1 MYFRFSLF
9 WLLEKWFLVRPPYH
23 WKRVLKLSGLSKLPE
38 CLNGEHKSS
47 CFYLIVLGSV
57 IVSENY
63 QQCFWCLS
71 MNYGGDNLFDIMT
84 FSFISITCIWQCHFA
99 TGTIKYQTV
108 FNVLIVLF
116 FSIHVHVSIH
126 IFHNL
131 YNYKYFDLNTFTI
144 RQEQSNA
151 HNYCA
156 VSIVFGGKFT
166 YM

>member
-9 WLLEKWFLVRPPYH
+9 WLLEKWFLVRPSYH

-57 IVSENY
+57 IVSENC

-84 FSFISITCIWQCHFA
+84 FFFYLYYKYDNVILLQVQLNTKRYSTCWLFSF
-99 TGTIKYQTV
+99 
-108 FNVLIVLF
+108 FN
-116 FSIHVHVSIH
+116 IHVHVSIH

-131 YNYKYFDLNTFTI
+131 YNCKYFDLNTFTI
-144 RQEQSNA
+144 RQEQLNA

-156 VSIVFGGKFT
+156 ASLFLG
-166 YM
+166 